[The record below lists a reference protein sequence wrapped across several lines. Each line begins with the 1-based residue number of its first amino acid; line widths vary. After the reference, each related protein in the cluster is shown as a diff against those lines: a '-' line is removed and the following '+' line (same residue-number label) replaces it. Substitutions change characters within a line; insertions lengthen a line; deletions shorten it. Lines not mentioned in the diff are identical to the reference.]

1 MITIKNYEMGG
12 AAWGMQKHTTL
23 FASGVRNVTLS
34 ADELSAPA
42 HDASC
47 ARMTFRPRSSVG
59 PESAPVKNLANIL
72 TFFWREVLPPIS
84 HFLISSFVHNGRSQ
98 ARGLPGRLDSL
109 VVRSVFECLAP
120 SAFRIAS
127 R

>member
-84 HFLISSFVHNGRSQ
+84 HFLISSFDHNGE
-98 ARGLPGRLDSL
+98 ADGLRASSNTVRSL
-109 VVRSVFECLAP
+109 VVD
-120 SAFRIAS
+120 
-127 R
+127 

>member
-34 ADELSAPA
+34 EDELSAPA

-84 HFLISSFVHNGRSQ
+84 HFLISSFDHNVTGQ
-98 ARGLPGRLDSL
+98 ARCQASPAPAGSVIPSSTIPGQADGRA
-109 VVRSVFECLAP
+109 RAH
-120 SAFRIAS
+120 
-127 R
+127 